1 MKKLLLM
8 GRQGAGKTSMHSIIF
23 ANYPA
28 RETMGIGY
36 TVGVDQQLIRFM
48 GNLTLNLWDCGGQ
61 DKLMKHYFHQQK
73 ESIFKD
79 VEVLIY
85 VFDVDKS
92 GIDLEEDL
100 TTYRVCLENLAE
112 LSEGAKVFVLIHKMD
127 KIPPN
132 QQKEI
137 LERKKQEISSQC
149 SDNRVNVLGF
159 FATSIWDE
167 TLYKAWSSIVQQM
180 VPNMQF
186 IKQQL
191 KEFSDLCDADEVVL
205 FEKQTFLIIAFYDK
219 HERGMLKYERVSN
232 IIKQFKL
239 SCVKL
244 GANIQGITVKNKF
257 SSTIQ
262 EFNEN
267 SFIMVVYSDPRISQG
282 AIDYNLQYARS
293 HFKLSPDS
301 ENSQ

>member
-73 ESIFKD
+73 ETIFKD

-85 VFDVDKS
+85 VFDVDKN

-132 QQKEI
+132 QQKET
-137 LERKKQEISSQC
+137 LERKKQEISNQC
-149 SDNRVNVLGF
+149 NDSRVNVLGF

-293 HFKLSPDS
+293 HFKLSPDQ